1 MIFVTGDTHGGVDF
15 AKLAHFAQS
24 RPGLTKDDYVIICGD
39 FGGVWWDKTLK
50 ADLQPY
56 EQLPFTVLFADGN
69 HENFDLL
76 YSMPERVWRGGR
88 VHFVCPTVIH
98 LMRGQ
103 VFELEGN
110 KIFTFG
116 GATSVDSAYRTQ
128 SFSWWSQE
136 VPSRTEF
143 EEGLKNL
150 SKHGNRVDY
159 IITHSCGQKAL
170 SLAPAGM
177 LSRKRGVYPENI
189 MLSRFEEEV
198 SFKRWYFGHYHAD
211 CPIGERFRAVY
222 NDVIPL
228 GI

>member
-1 MIFVTGDTHGGVDF
+1 M
-15 AKLAHFAQS
+15 
-24 RPGLTKDDYVIICGD
+24 
-39 FGGVWWDKTLK
+39 
-50 ADLQPY
+50 
-56 EQLPFTVLFADGN
+56 LFADGN

-136 VPSRTEF
+136 VPSQTEF